1 MSLFS
6 TTQLN
11 ATGHDPT
18 LAHKL
23 VTDTLIKSGSRLN
36 QSGIY
41 SKNQGGGGGRE
52 GGGGRGE
59 A

>member
-6 TTQLN
+6 TTQVN

-36 QSGIY
+36 QSGIHG
-41 SKNQGGGGGRE
+41 KNLGGEGGGGG
-52 GGGGRGE
+52 GE